1 MEDVNR
7 ARSAWQQSLQ
17 RPRRTP
23 QVSAPASPVSA
34 RNSGSQR
41 LEQLVPGTVVETP
54 VGTCYVV
61 EHSYAPGQCHGAAPL
76 GQLPAHHP
84 SLLAPLH
91 PPSGLEDCADFSTAA
106 FLDTET
112 TGLGVG
118 AGVYAFMVG
127 VGTFE
132 NRPENADEGMAYVVR
147 QFFMRSPAEE
157 PAQLYALAALLNERQ
172 VMVTFNGRSFDLPLL
187 RARYALNRA
196 LLPAEIRRV
205 PLLNEGS
212 PHLDLL
218 LPARRLWKRRLQSC
232 RLINLETAIL
242 GLERSEADVPG
253 YLIPQLYVDYVRSG
267 RAGEMQRVFYHN
279 QEDIVTT
286 AALAQQMCSAVQ
298 SPHAAESGL
307 QGLDWV
313 SLALTYEQSNQ
324 PEEAERCY
332 VRALDCLDQ
341 PNDQRVALQRLAGL
355 LKRLQRWEDA
365 AALWERWLTTV
376 PGTDATPYIEL
387 AMYYEWKRCDLA
399 QAEMWAAWGLHTI
412 QSAPH
417 WQRLPGQMVNL
428 EQRLTRIRRKR
439 GTRGSDL
446 TQGREVARE

>member
-1 MEDVNR
+1 MEQVNR

-17 RPRRTP
+17 RPRRTA
-23 QVSAPASPVSA
+23 QGGAAASLVPS
-34 RNSGSQR
+34 RGGDQR

-61 EHSYAPGQCHGAAPL
+61 EHSYAPDQWHGAAPL
-76 GQLPAHHP
+76 GQLLAHHP

-91 PPSGLEDCADFSTAA
+91 PPSALEDCADFSTAA

-112 TGLGVG
+112 TGLGG

-127 VGTFE
+127 VGAFE
-132 NRPENADEGMAYVVR
+132 PRREAAAGGIAYVVR

-157 PAQLYALAALLNERQ
+157 PALLYALAALLNERQ

-253 YLIPQLYVDYVRSG
+253 YLIPQLYVDFVRSG

-286 AALAQQMCSAVQ
+286 AALAQQMCRAVQ
-298 SPHAAESGL
+298 APHAAESGL
-307 QGLDWV
+307 RGLDWV
-313 SLALTYEQSNQ
+313 SLAQAYEQSNQ
-324 PEEAERCY
+324 PEDAERCY

-341 PNDQRVALQRLAGL
+341 PNDQRVALERLAAL

-376 PGTDATPYIEL
+376 PGADATPYIEL
-387 AMYYEWKRCDLA
+387 AMYYEWKRHDLE
-399 QAEMWAAWGLHTI
+399 QAEMWAAFGLHTI
-412 QSAPH
+412 QSAPQ

-439 GTRGSDL
+439 GT
-446 TQGREVARE
+446 VALI